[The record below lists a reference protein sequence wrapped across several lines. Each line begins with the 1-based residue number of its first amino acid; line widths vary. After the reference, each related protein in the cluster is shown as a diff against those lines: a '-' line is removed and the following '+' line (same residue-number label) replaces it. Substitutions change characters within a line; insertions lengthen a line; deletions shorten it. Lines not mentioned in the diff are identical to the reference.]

1 MLSWLLS
8 QLRAKNQKNRA
19 ALLHILFWASEYTQ
33 IRFWKKKI
41 TAFELQFEKLI
52 DFALEQKTS
61 SILIIN
67 FNTGSEF
74 CEFLFF

>member
-8 QLRAKNQKNRA
+8 QLRANNQKNRA

-33 IRFWKKKI
+33 IRFWKKK

-61 SILIIN
+61 SILIVN
-67 FNTGSEF
+67 FSTGSEF
-74 CEFLFF
+74 CEILFF